1 MSEASAPTPSRPD
14 VTLAVGRGVVRTLI
28 DRGYAPLLELTVASG
43 RRIDVAGLGPGGEII
58 AVEVKSSI
66 ADFRAD
72 QKWHE
77 YYDWCDKL
85 YFATASDFPHDI
97 LPSDPG
103 LIIADQYGGEIVR
116 ETVSRPL
123 APARRKAMTLRFA
136 RVAAERLLRQPGIPT
151 LG

>member
-1 MSEASAPTPSRPD
+1 MTATASTRPE
-14 VTLAVGRGVVRTLI
+14 VTLAVSRGVVRALFA
-28 DRGYAPLLELTVASG
+28 RGYTPMLELTVATG
-43 RRIDVAGLGPGGEII
+43 RRIDVAGLGPSGEIV

-85 YFATASDFPHDI
+85 YFATAQDFPHDI
-97 LPSDPG
+97 LPQDPG
-103 LIIADQYGGEIVR
+103 LIVADQFGGEIVR
-116 ETVSRPL
+116 ETMSRPL

-136 RVAAERLLRQPGIPT
+136 RVAAERLLRLPG
-151 LG
+151 

>member
-1 MSEASAPTPSRPD
+1 MTATASTRPE
-14 VTLAVGRGVVRTLI
+14 VTLAVSRGVVRALFA
-28 DRGYAPLLELTVASG
+28 RGYTPMLELTVATG
-43 RRIDVAGLGPGGEII
+43 RRIDVAGLGPSGEIV

-85 YFATASDFPHDI
+85 YFATAQDFPHDI
-97 LPSDPG
+97 LPQDPG
-103 LIIADQYGGEIVR
+103 LIVADQFGGEIVR
-116 ETVSRPL
+116 ETMARPL

-136 RVAAERLLRQPGIPT
+136 RVAAERLLRLPG
-151 LG
+151 